1 MPCAPLILRVQENQR
16 WSIVSEDVSDDIDPE
31 LAAHQAQQFNRMFVA
46 AGTGETTNELN
57 SQLDVNTVRWF
68 GRFILAGF
76 SSRVSPSVSMAC
88 LSACQFPLCF
98 LTEMDFSEI

>member
-1 MPCAPLILRVQENQR
+1 MPLGALVSLLRYAAVPCAPLILRVQENQR

-68 GRFILAGF
+68 GRFILPGYRLE
-76 SSRVSPSVSMAC
+76 SLLRSRWHV
-88 LSACQFPLCF
+88 
-98 LTEMDFSEI
+98 